1 MVDFGLN
8 EKVALVTGA
17 SRGIGAAIAQGFAEA
32 GARVVLC
39 ARKQEGLDGVAGKI
53 IQAGG
58 EAIPIACHTGKTE
71 AIDAL
76 FERIQA
82 DCGKLDILVNNAAT
96 NPYFGPAV
104 DIPEGALDKTIE
116 VNIKG
121 YYLTAQRAAKMMI
134 DGGSGSIVNIAS
146 IAGITPGPFQAIYS
160 MTKAAVINM
169 TKAFA
174 RELGSQG
181 IRSNAI
187 APGVVETR
195 FAKMLIE
202 TPEIYRQVIE
212 QIPMK
217 RHAQPSEIV
226 GAALYLASDASS
238 FTNGSVIVCDGAAT
252 A

>member
-1 MVDFGLN
+1 MVDFSLN
-8 EKVALVTGA
+8 GKVALVTGA
-17 SRGIGAAIAQGFAEA
+17 SRGIGEAIAQGFAEA
-32 GARVVLC
+32 GAKVVLC
-39 ARKQEGLDGVAGKI
+39 ARKQEGLDAVAGKI
-53 IQAGG
+53 TQAGG
-58 EAIPIACHTGKTE
+58 EAIPVACHTGKTE
-71 AIDAL
+71 AVDAL

-82 DCGKLDILVNNAAT
+82 DHGRLDILVNNAAT

-134 DGGSGSIVNIAS
+134 ESGSGSIVNIAS

-174 RELGSQG
+174 RELGSKG

-195 FAKMLIE
+195 F
-202 TPEIYRQVIE
+202 PR
-212 QIPMK
+212 
-217 RHAQPSEIV
+217 
-226 GAALYLASDASS
+226 
-238 FTNGSVIVCDGAAT
+238 C
-252 A
+252 